1 MEYCVYITTYLGNKF
16 PAKYIGSSSTK
27 RVSEG
32 YRGSVRSRKWE
43 KLWKDELNE
52 NPNLFNTEIIS
63 YHETRD
69 EALQEE
75 LRMQIKYGVV
85 KSTEWV
91 NESYATVNGFFGRD
105 VSGNL
110 NPNYGKCNL
119 KEWVKNNPE
128 KTSERN
134 RKAAL
139 TQWANPE
146 TATKRIQGMHGKIK
160 SRKTQTHDEFIAMQK
175 SKAVKAGDK
184 IKRKIVYNEIT
195 YYGWNALMKATGVTR
210 HLYMKYYLNGI
221 DPTPRI
227 DTNGPISKSITL
239 NLKGGSP

>member
-32 YRGSVRSRKWE
+32 YRGSVSSRKWK

-63 YHETRD
+63 HHETRD

-75 LRMQIKYGVV
+75 LRMQIEYSVV

-91 NESYATVNGFFGRD
+91 NESYAKVNGFFGRD

-110 NPNYGKCNL
+110 NPNYGKCGI

-128 KTSERN
+128 KASERN

-139 TQWANPE
+139 TLWSNPE
-146 TATKRIQGMHGKIK
+146 TAAKQIQAMQGKTK
-160 SRKTQTHDEFIAMQK
+160 SRKTQTHDEFITMQK

-184 IKRKIVYNEIT
+184 VKREIVYNEIT
-195 YYGWNALMKATGVTR
+195 YYGWNALMKATGVTK

-221 DPTPRI
+221 DPTSRI
-227 DTNGPISKSITL
+227 GTSGP
-239 NLKGGSP
+239 LKRGCQ